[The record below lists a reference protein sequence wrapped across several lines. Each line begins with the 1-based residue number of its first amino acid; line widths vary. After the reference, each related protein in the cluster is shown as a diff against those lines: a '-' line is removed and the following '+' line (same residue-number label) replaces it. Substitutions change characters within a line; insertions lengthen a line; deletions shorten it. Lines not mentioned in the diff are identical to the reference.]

1 METEPPIQ
9 TAGKMAISAL
19 RALLILVVVAI
30 MALTVVLFFHHVPD
44 TDMELT
50 SVARDTTFYVG
61 RAESDGGR
69 MGYISLLATG
79 ELDDST
85 ASILIDCTKPP
96 ARAGELQPSGGEINQ
111 LYTSDF
117 YDAKARVT
125 YRHGRVKQGNLR
137 LQIVFS
143 LPPDKWGYILKNRY
157 WTRAK

>member
-1 METEPPIQ
+1 METETPIQ
-9 TAGKMAISAL
+9 TAGKTAIGAL
-19 RALLILVVVAI
+19 RALLILIGVAI
-30 MALTVVLFFHHVPD
+30 MALAVVWFFHHVPD

-50 SVARDTTFYVG
+50 SVSRDTTFYIG
-61 RAESDGGR
+61 RAESNGGR
-69 MGYISLLATG
+69 GGYISLLATG

-85 ASILIDCTKPP
+85 ASILIDYTKPP
-96 ARAGELQPSGGEINQ
+96 AGVGELQLSRGKINQ

-143 LPPDKWGYILKNRY
+143 LPPGKWGYTLKNGH